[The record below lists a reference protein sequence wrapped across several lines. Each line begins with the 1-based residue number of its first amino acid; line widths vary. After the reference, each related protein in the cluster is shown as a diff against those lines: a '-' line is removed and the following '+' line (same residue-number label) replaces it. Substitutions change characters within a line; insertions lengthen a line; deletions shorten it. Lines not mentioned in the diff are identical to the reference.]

1 MHITPAGYTSTPT
14 PTHDAAFRLAHH
26 LFGVAPVAPE
36 KPGAGVICMTRN
48 MDEPGPAARR
58 ERPGL
63 HRHPATELLPAMRSL
78 TCASVRNAGVP
89 EAGTQMSRDI
99 ALQWADALESSRF
112 RRGARRLKDAA
123 DKHSALGVLCELHR
137 DAHGG
142 APLAI
147 HGASYLGESMLLPRG
162 VLAWAGMALDDAQ
175 GPAIAVKSRHTR
187 QWRTF
192 AVNVHEFMGA
202 TWADIARALRSQ
214 I

>member
-1 MHITPAGYTSTPT
+1 MPAPT
-14 PTHDAAFRLAHH
+14 ADAAFRLSHH
-26 LFGVAPVAPE
+26 LFGITPVAPRE
-36 KPGAGVICMTRN
+36 PGPDVICTTRN
-48 MDEPGPAARR
+48 MDEPRAAARR

-99 ALQWADALESSRF
+99 ALQWADALESNRF
-112 RRGARRLKDAA
+112 KRGARRLKDAA
-123 DKHSALGVLCELHR
+123 GKHSALGVLCELHR
-137 DAHGG
+137 EAHGG
-142 APLAI
+142 APLATF
-147 HGASYLGESMLLPRG
+147 GASYLGESMLLPRC
-162 VLAWAGMALDDAQ
+162 VLSWAGMAFEDAQ